1 MPLPVVVVVVAVLA
15 LQIGDGAGSSVGR
28 QFFGAFM
35 QNLGGVDVLVVDFA
49 SYDSSAQVTV
59 SVPAENFLQSV
70 LLPPFS
76 VGNVSI
82 PVTAM
87 IGENGIITNKVVS
100 VRSDSD
106 ISVWGL
112 SRINRST
119 DGFMMM
125 PEQELGTEYYVVAPL
140 SSWLTLNE
148 IAIVSPYNNVTVQ
161 MILSSSV
168 TFNGV
173 TYSNELNITLQE
185 NQVVQLQGSS
195 LTGTRVLS
203 SQPVAVFSGDQC
215 NSVYTNCNFVIEQ
228 LLPVSQWGSSYLV
241 FPVSIKS
248 TDDSVII
255 ASPTSESISV
265 NVSVGGSLT
274 THTLI
279 NYGSISVSVYA
290 NQTLSINSSVNV
302 GVMYMCQGGNLS
314 PGNFMDTFQMNIIP
328 TSKFSNMYLF
338 ATQPNFTNMLIVI
351 TKDADKCGIIIN
363 NEALCDKI
371 QWVRTNDLQFVA
383 GELNLGRGNQQ
394 FRVEHAT
401 QPFGLYLYGAA
412 YSDSFGYVLS
422 YGNLRGN
429 GAGSSVGRQFFGAFM
444 QNYELG
450 VEALLVDFVSY
461 DSSAQVNVSVPAE
474 NFLQSV
480 LLPPFSIG
488 NVSIPVTAMVTEN
501 GIVTN
506 KIVSVHSDSDISVWG
521 ISRKYGTTDGFMM
534 IPEQELGIEYY
545 VVAPVSGALSSVNE
559 FAIVSPYNNV
569 TVQMILSSNVT
580 FNGVTYSSDLN
591 ITLQENEVVQFQGSS
606 LTGTRVLSSQ
616 PVAVFSGDWCFSVNT
631 YCNFVTEQLFP
642 VPQWGSSYLVFPVSI
657 KSTDDSVIITSPTSE
672 SISVNISVDG
682 SLTTYTLTN
691 YGRTSIPIYANQIL
705 SINSSANVGVM
716 YICQGGSTTQ
726 GYTMDPFQMNIIPTN
741 KFSNKY
747 LFATQPGF
755 TNILIVIA
763 KDADK
768 CGITINNEALCDKIQ
783 WVRTN
788 DLQFVA
794 GELNLGRGDQQFW
807 VEHAT
812 QPFGLYLYGA
822 QYADS
827 FGYVL
832 SYGNLRGGVCRVNP
846 AAASGTIQFA
856 DLLARPN
863 VGDCLWTITGAV
875 GTAVILRFQTFS
887 LQTDAEVVYV
897 YDGPSVDSPLLGK
910 YDRDGVPAP
919 IISSSNTLSIRAT
932 HDTRGIVGNFSAFY
946 RVGSPCRDT
955 VVGSQGSLSSS
966 NFSAAGERSA
976 LCRWTV
982 QVDPRYEVKLR
993 FQQFNLS
1000 SDPDCVDESLTVY
1013 DDNGDSLGAFCGGV
1027 LRPPGL
1033 RSSTNRLHLV
1043 LDSLR
1048 GLQGDG
1054 VVVNFE
1060 TINPMKVSKSCG
1072 VANASVLSAWPWQ
1085 VTVTRQTDQLQCLGS
1100 LLSDSWVVTAASCLR
1115 ESPGDYSWISV
1126 TVSGQRLDATAILV
1140 HPKFF
1145 AATGAHD
1152 VAMLRLGRPATLGPV
1167 AQAVCLPSRHEQS
1180 PLLGRSCQALGL
1192 RRSDGSVSAHA
1203 AEGNVRL
1210 VNESL
1215 CTQAWGNFSRGMKMC
1230 AAKRQGWASS
1240 CQLGQGGGVFCL
1252 GTDRRWYLTGIDS
1265 RRADCANA
1273 TQPAAY
1279 GRVWKS
1285 LAWIEGNLP

>member
-82 PVTAM
+82 P
-87 IGENGIITNKVVS
+87 
-100 VRSDSD
+100 
-106 ISVWGL
+106 
-112 SRINRST
+112 
-119 DGFMMM
+119 
-125 PEQELGTEYYVVAPL
+125 
-140 SSWLTLNE
+140 
-148 IAIVSPYNNVTVQ
+148 
-161 MILSSSV
+161 
-168 TFNGV
+168 
-173 TYSNELNITLQE
+173 
-185 NQVVQLQGSS
+185 
-195 LTGTRVLS
+195 
-203 SQPVAVFSGDQC
+203 
-215 NSVYTNCNFVIEQ
+215 
-228 LLPVSQWGSSYLV
+228 
-241 FPVSIKS
+241 
-248 TDDSVII
+248 
-255 ASPTSESISV
+255 
-265 NVSVGGSLT
+265 
-274 THTLI
+274 
-279 NYGSISVSVYA
+279 
-290 NQTLSINSSVNV
+290 
-302 GVMYMCQGGNLS
+302 
-314 PGNFMDTFQMNIIP
+314 
-328 TSKFSNMYLF
+328 
-338 ATQPNFTNMLIVI
+338 
-351 TKDADKCGIIIN
+351 DADKCGIIIN

-1027 LRPPGL
+1027 VRPPGL
-1033 RSSTNRLHLV
+1033 RSSSNRLHLV

-1048 GLQGDG
+1048 GLQG
-1054 VVVNFE
+1054 
-1060 TINPMKVSKSCG
+1060 CG

-1100 LLSDSWVVTAASCLR
+1100 LLSNSWVVTAASCLL
-1115 ESPGDYSWISV
+1115 ESPGNYSWNC
-1126 TVSGQRLDATAILV
+1126 TTASGEHLDVTAILV
-1140 HPKFF
+1140 DPKFS
-1145 AATGAHD
+1145 AVTGAHD
-1152 VAMLRLGRPATLGPV
+1152 VAMLRLGWRATLGPSV
-1167 AQAVCLPSRHEQS
+1167 QAVCLPSRHEQS

-1192 RRSDGSVSAHA
+1192 RRSDGSVSARA

-1215 CTQAWGNFSRGMKMC
+1215 CTQAWGNFTHRTKMC

-1285 LAWIEGNLP
+1285 LAWIEGNLPY

>member
-1 MPLPVVVVVVAVLA
+1 MTLVVVVVVAVLA
-15 LQIGDGAGSSVGR
+15 LQIANGAGSSVGR

-35 QNLGGVDVLVVDFA
+35 QNYLEGVDALVVDFI

-59 SVPAENFLQSV
+59 SVPAENFSSSV

-82 PVTAM
+82 PVTAE
-87 IGENGIITNKVVS
+87 IAENGIVTNKVVS
-100 VRSDSD
+100 VHSDSD
-106 ISVWGL
+106 ISVWGM
-112 SRINRST
+112 SKRIATT
-119 DGFMMM
+119 DGFMMI
-125 PEQELGTEYYVVAPL
+125 PEQELGTEYYVVAPV
-140 SSWLTLNE
+140 SGGLTLNE
-148 IAIVSPYNNVTVQ
+148 FAIVSPYNNVTVL
-161 MILSSSV
+161 MILSSNV
-168 TFNGV
+168 IFNGV

-185 NQVVQLQGSS
+185 NQVVQFQGSS

-215 NSVYTNCNFVIEQ
+215 INVHTACNFVTEQ

-255 ASPTSESISV
+255 TSPTSASVIV
-265 NVSVGGSLT
+265 NVSVAGNLT
-274 THTLI
+274 TYTLT
-279 NYGSISVSVYA
+279 NYDRISVPIYA
-290 NQTLSINSSVNV
+290 NQMLSINSSVNV
-302 GVMYMCQGGNLS
+302 GVMYICQGGYPAL
-314 PGNFMDTFQMNIIP
+314 GDYMDPFQMNIIP

-338 ATQPNFTNMLIVI
+338 ATQPDFTNILIVI
-351 TKDADKCGIIIN
+351 AKDADKCEIVMN
-363 NEALCDKI
+363 NGTLCDKI
-371 QWVRTNDLQFVA
+371 QWVRTNDLLFVA
-383 GELNLGRGNQQ
+383 GELNLGGGNQQ

-401 QPFGLYLYGAA
+401 QPFGLYLYGVA
-412 YSDSFGYVLS
+412 YYDSFGYVLS

-444 QNYELG
+444 QNAG
-450 VEALLVDFVSY
+450 NVADALVVDFVSY
-461 DSSAQVNVSVPAE
+461 DSNAQVTVSIPAV
-474 NFLQSV
+474 NFSQAI
-480 LLPPFSIG
+480 LLPPFSVG
-488 NVSIPVTAMVTEN
+488 NVSIPVTAEITEN

-506 KIVSVHSDSDISVWG
+506 KVVSVRSDSDISVWG
-521 ISRKYGTTDGFMM
+521 MSKRIGTTDGFMM
-534 IPEQELGIEYY
+534 IAEQELGTEYY
-545 VVAPVSGALSSVNE
+545 VVAPVSGSVINE

-569 TVQMILSSNVT
+569 TVQMILNSNVI
-580 FNGVTYSSDLN
+580 FNGVTYSNELN
-591 ITLQENEVVQFQGSS
+591 ITLQDNQVVQFQGSS

-616 PVAVFSGDWCFSVNT
+616 PVAVYSGDWCMIVHT
-631 YCNFVTEQLFP
+631 GCNFVTEQLLP
-642 VPQWGSSYLVFPVSI
+642 VSQWGSSYLVFPVSI
-657 KSTDDSVIITSPTSE
+657 KSTNDSVIITSPTSA
-672 SISVNISVDG
+672 SVSVNVSVAG
-682 SLTTYTLTN
+682 NLTTYTLTN
-691 YGRTSIPIYANQIL
+691 YGRISVPVYANQTL
-705 SINSSANVGVM
+705 SINSSVSVGVM
-716 YICQGGSTTQ
+716 YICQGGSTTLW
-726 GYTMDPFQMNIIPTN
+726 YSMDPFQMNIIPTS
-741 KFSNKY
+741 KFSNMY
-747 LFATQPGF
+747 LFATQPDF
-755 TNILIVIA
+755 INMLIVIA

-768 CGITINNEALCDKIQ
+768 CGIVMNNEPLCNKIQ

-794 GELNLGRGDQQFW
+794 GELNLGLGNQQFQ

-812 QPFGLYLYGA
+812 QPFGLYLYGVGD
-822 QYADS
+822 YDS

-832 SYGNLRGGVCRVNP
+832 SYGNLRGGVCRVNL
-846 AAASGTIQFA
+846 ANASGTIQFA

-887 LQTDAEVVYV
+887 LQTGAEVVYV

-919 IISSSNTLSIRAT
+919 IISSSNTLSVRAT
-932 HDTRGIVGNFSAFY
+932 YDTRGIAGNFSAFY
-946 RVGSPCRDT
+946 RVGSPCRET
-955 VVGSQGSLSSS
+955 LVGSQGSLSLS

-982 QVDPRYEVKLR
+982 QVDPRYEVKLS

-1027 LRPPGL
+1027 VRPPSL
-1033 RSSTNRLHLV
+1033 RSSSNRLHLV

-1048 GLQGDG
+1048 GLQGNG

-1060 TINPMKVSKSCG
+1060 TINPINVSKSCG

-1100 LLSDSWVVTAASCLR
+1100 LLSDSWVVTAASCLL
-1115 ESPGDYSWISV
+1115 ESPGNYSWSC
-1126 TVSGQRLDATAILV
+1126 TMASGERLDVTAILV
-1140 HPKFF
+1140 DPKFS
-1145 AATGAHD
+1145 AVTGAHD
-1152 VAMLRLGRPATLGPV
+1152 VAMLRLGWRATLGPSV
-1167 AQAVCLPSRHEQS
+1167 QAVCLPSRHEQS
-1180 PLLGRSCQALGL
+1180 PPLGRSCQALGL
-1192 RRSDGSVSAHA
+1192 RRSDGSVSAPA
-1203 AEGNVRL
+1203 TEGNVRL

-1285 LAWIEGNLP
+1285 LAWIEGNLPY

>member
-1 MPLPVVVVVVAVLA
+1 MHLPVVLVAVLA
-15 LQIGDGAGSSVGR
+15 LQIGNGAGSSVGR
-28 QFFGAFM
+28 QLFGAFM
-35 QNLGGVDVLVVDFA
+35 PNYRRMVDTLVVDFA
-49 SYDSSAQVTV
+49 SYNSSAQVTI
-59 SVPAENFLQSV
+59 SVPAENFSQSV

-82 PVTAM
+82 PVTTE
-87 IGENGIITNKVVS
+87 ITENGIVTNKVVS

-106 ISVWGL
+106 ISVWGMSKRL
-112 SRINRST
+112 QTT
-119 DGFMMM
+119 DGFMMI
-125 PEQELGTEYYVVAPL
+125 PGQELGTEYYIVAPV
-140 SSWLTLNE
+140 SGVLTRNE
-148 IAIVSPYNNVTVQ
+148 FAIVSPYNNVTVQ
-161 MILSSSV
+161 MILSGNV

-173 TYSNELNITLQE
+173 TYSNDLNITLQE
-185 NQVVQLQGSS
+185 NQVVQFQGSS
-195 LTGTRVLS
+195 LTGTR
-203 SQPVAVFSGDQC
+203 
-215 NSVYTNCNFVIEQ
+215 
-228 LLPVSQWGSSYLV
+228 
-241 FPVSIKS
+241 
-248 TDDSVII
+248 
-255 ASPTSESISV
+255 
-265 NVSVGGSLT
+265 
-274 THTLI
+274 
-279 NYGSISVSVYA
+279 
-290 NQTLSINSSVNV
+290 
-302 GVMYMCQGGNLS
+302 
-314 PGNFMDTFQMNIIP
+314 
-328 TSKFSNMYLF
+328 
-338 ATQPNFTNMLIVI
+338 
-351 TKDADKCGIIIN
+351 DADKCGIVLN
-363 NEALCDKI
+363 NGTLCDKI

-383 GELNLGRGNQQ
+383 GELNLGLGNQQ
-394 FRVEHAT
+394 FLVEHAT
-401 QPFGLYLYGAA
+401 QQFGLYLYGVAS
-412 YSDSFGYVLS
+412 YDSFGYVLS

-444 QNYELG
+444 QNYVQVIDTL
-450 VEALLVDFVSY
+450 VVDFASY
-461 DSSAQVNVSVPAE
+461 DSSTQVNVSVPAV
-474 NFLQSV
+474 NFSQAI
-480 LLPPFSIG
+480 LLPPFSVG
-488 NVSIPVTAMVTEN
+488 NVSIPVTAEIAEN

-506 KIVSVHSDSDISVWG
+506 KVVSVRSDGDISVWG
-521 ISRKYGTTDGFMM
+521 MSKRSATTDGFMM
-534 IPEQELGIEYY
+534 IPEQELGTEYY
-545 VVAPVSGALSSVNE
+545 VVAPVSGSSTNE
-559 FAIVSPYNNV
+559 FAIVSSYNNV
-569 TVQMILSSNVT
+569 TVQMSLSSNVI
-580 FNGVTYSSDLN
+580 FNGVRYSNELN
-591 ITLQENEVVQFQGSS
+591 ITLQENQVVQFQGSN

-616 PVAVFSGDWCFSVNT
+616 PVAVFSGDRCIAVNT
-631 YCNFVTEQLFP
+631 YCNFVTEQLLP
-642 VPQWGSSYLVFPVSI
+642 VSQWGSSYLVFPVSI

-672 SISVNISVDG
+672 SVSVNVSVAG
-682 SLTTYTLTN
+682 NLTTYTLTN
-691 YGRTSIPIYANQIL
+691 YGLISVPVYANQTL
-705 SINSSANVGVM
+705 SINSSVNVGVM
-716 YICQGGSTTQ
+716 YICQGGSTTL
-726 GYTMDPFQMNIIPTN
+726 GHSMDPFQMNIIPTR

-747 LFATQPGF
+747 LFATQPDF
-755 TNILIVIA
+755 INMLIVIA

-768 CGITINNEALCDKIQ
+768 CGIVMNNGTLCDKIQ

-794 GELNLGRGDQQFW
+794 GELNLGLGNQQFL

-812 QPFGLYLYGA
+812 QQFGLYLYGVA
-822 QYADS
+822 SYDS

-832 SYGNLRGGVCRVNP
+832 SYGNLRGVVCRVNL

-932 HDTRGIVGNFSAFY
+932 PSLDALSAPTWRRDSGETRKRAEAPTELEVLKSL
-946 RVGSPCRDT
+946 GSPCRET
-955 VVGSQGSLSSS
+955 LVGSQGSLSSS

-1000 SDPDCVDESLTVY
+1000 SDPDCADESLTVY

-1027 LRPPGL
+1027 VRPPGL
-1033 RSSTNRLHLV
+1033 RSSSNRLHLV

-1100 LLSDSWVVTAASCLR
+1100 LLSNSWVVTAASCLL
-1115 ESPGDYSWISV
+1115 ESPGNYSWNC
-1126 TVSGQRLDATAILV
+1126 TTASGEHLDVTAILV
-1140 HPKFF
+1140 DPKFS
-1145 AATGAHD
+1145 AVTGAHD
-1152 VAMLRLGRPATLGPV
+1152 VAMLRLGWRATLGPSV
-1167 AQAVCLPSRHEQS
+1167 QAVCLPSRHEQS

-1192 RRSDGSVSAHA
+1192 RRSDGSVSARA

-1215 CTQAWGNFSRGMKMC
+1215 CTQAWGNFTHRTKMC

-1285 LAWIEGNLP
+1285 LAWIEGNLPY